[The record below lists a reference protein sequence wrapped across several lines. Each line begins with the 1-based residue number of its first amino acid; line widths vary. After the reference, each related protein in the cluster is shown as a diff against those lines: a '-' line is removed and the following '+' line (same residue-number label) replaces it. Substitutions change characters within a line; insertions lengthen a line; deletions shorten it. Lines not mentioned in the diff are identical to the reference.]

1 MSKQI
6 TDFNEAVDY
15 VFDHLYDS
23 AKLEIKHTSKS
34 DLICYHLLL
43 GQVVRNNLIL
53 WGNPELLQSA
63 DCSHPDKASH
73 KIVVAVWERLQSI
86 DDSEFTEPRPEPIDS
101 NWHASTKKHWQS
113 ILRLWERDF

>member
-73 KIVVAVWERLQSI
+73 KIVVAVWERAYRALTTPNLPNRVQNRLTQTGMLQRRSI
-86 DDSEFTEPRPEPIDS
+86 GKVF
-101 NWHASTKKHWQS
+101 
-113 ILRLWERDF
+113 